1 MNRLTNKN
9 SLMLIDGMALLFR
22 GFYATSYSGYIMKTS
37 QGIPTNAIYG
47 FVKYMQDAIRTFQPS
62 HVLCCWDMG
71 ARTFRNELYPAY
83 KANRGEPPVELV
95 PQFDLVK
102 EVVASFN
109 IPNIGIEGYEADDL
123 IGTIAKKYSSE
134 MTIQILTG
142 DHDSLQ
148 LVSENIQPIIMKKGM
163 SNYEVYTLEKLLEEK
178 GLTPTQFIDLK
189 GLMGDAS
196 DNYPGVK
203 GIGEKTAIKL
213 LKEYETI
220 EGILENRANL
230 SKGVRTKIEAELEM
244 LHLSR
249 KLAEIHCEVP
259 VDINLSDCERCFDE
273 DKVTAM
279 FEQLEFHR
287 LLKDESFLAG
297 LKIKIEPLV

>member
-1 MNRLTNKN
+1 MSNKE
-9 SLMLIDGMALLFR
+9 SLMIIDGMALLFR
-22 GFYATSYSGYIMKTS
+22 GYYATSYSGYIMKTS
-37 QGIPTNAIYG
+37 KGVPTNAIYG
-47 FVKYMQDAIRTFQPS
+47 FVKYMQDAISTFQPS

-83 KANRGEPPVELV
+83 KANRGEPPEELI

-102 EVVASFN
+102 KVVESFN
-109 IPNIGIEGYEADDL
+109 IPSVGIEGFEADDC
-123 IGTIAKKYSSE
+123 IGTIAKKYSQHLK
-134 MTIQILTG
+134 IQILTG

-148 LVSENIQPIIMKKGM
+148 LIDENIHSIIMKKGM

-178 GLTPTQFIDLK
+178 ELTPAQFIDLK

-196 DNYPGVK
+196 DNFPGVK

-213 LKEYETI
+213 LKEYQSI
-220 EGILENRANL
+220 SGILENLPSL
-230 SKGVRTKIEAELEM
+230 SKGIRTKIETELDM

-259 VDINLSDCERCFDE
+259 VEIVLEECARNIDE
-273 DKVTAM
+273 VKVTAM
-279 FEQLEFHR
+279 FEELEFHR
-287 LLKDESFLAG
+287 LLKDKSFLG
-297 LKIKIEPLV
+297 NIKVNVQPLC

>member
-1 MNRLTNKN
+1 MSNKE
-9 SLMLIDGMALLFR
+9 SLMIIDGMALLFR
-22 GFYATSYSGYIMKTS
+22 GYFATSYSGYIMKTS
-37 QGIPTNAIYG
+37 KGVPTNAIYG
-47 FVKYMQDAIRTFQPS
+47 FVKYMQDAISTFQPS

-71 ARTFRNELYPAY
+71 ARTFRNELYAPY
-83 KANRGEPPVELV
+83 KANRGEPPEELI

-102 EVVASFN
+102 KVVESFN
-109 IPNIGIEGYEADDL
+109 IPSIGIEGFEADDC
-123 IGTIAKKYSSE
+123 IGTIAKKYSQHLK
-134 MTIQILTG
+134 IQILTG

-148 LVSENIQPIIMKKGM
+148 LIDENIHSIIMKKGM

-178 GLTPTQFIDLK
+178 ELTPAQFIDLK

-196 DNYPGVK
+196 DNFPGVK

-213 LKEYETI
+213 LKEHQSI
-220 EGILENRANL
+220 EGILENLPSL
-230 SKGVRTKIEAELEM
+230 SKGIRTKIETELDM

-259 VDINLSDCERCFDE
+259 VEIDLEECARNIDE

-279 FEQLEFHR
+279 FEELEFHR
-287 LLKDESFLAG
+287 LLKDKSFLG
-297 LKIKIEPLV
+297 NIKVNVQPLC

>member
-1 MNRLTNKN
+1 MSNKE
-9 SLMLIDGMALLFR
+9 SLMIIDGMALLFR
-22 GFYATSYSGYIMKTS
+22 GYYATSYSGYIMKTS
-37 QGIPTNAIYG
+37 KGVPTNAIYG
-47 FVKYMQDAIRTFQPS
+47 FVKYMQDAISTFQPS

-83 KANRGEPPVELV
+83 KANRGEPPEELI

-102 EVVASFN
+102 KVVESFN
-109 IPNIGIEGYEADDL
+109 IPSVGIEGFEADDC
-123 IGTIAKKYSSE
+123 IGTIAKKYSQHLK
-134 MTIQILTG
+134 IQILTG

-148 LVSENIQPIIMKKGM
+148 LIDENIHSIIMKKGM

-178 GLTPTQFIDLK
+178 ELTPAQFIDLK

-196 DNYPGVK
+196 DNFPGVK

-213 LKEYETI
+213 LKEYQSI
-220 EGILENRANL
+220 SGILENLPSL
-230 SKGVRTKIEAELEM
+230 SKGIRTKIETELDM

-259 VDINLSDCERCFDE
+259 VEIVLEECARNIDE
-273 DKVTAM
+273 VKVTAM
-279 FEQLEFHR
+279 FEELEFHR
-287 LLKDESFLAG
+287 LIKDKSFLG
-297 LKIKIEPLV
+297 NIKVNVQPLC

>member
-1 MNRLTNKN
+1 MI
-9 SLMLIDGMALLFR
+9 IDGMALLFR
-22 GFYATSYSGYIMKTS
+22 GYYATSYSGYIMKTS
-37 QGIPTNAIYG
+37 KGVPTNAIYG
-47 FVKYMQDAIRTFQPS
+47 FVKYMQDAISTFQPS

-83 KANRGEPPVELV
+83 KANRGEPPEELI

-102 EVVASFN
+102 KVVESFN
-109 IPNIGIEGYEADDL
+109 IPSVGIEGFEADDC
-123 IGTIAKKYSSE
+123 IGTIAKKYSQHLK
-134 MTIQILTG
+134 IQILTG

-148 LVSENIQPIIMKKGM
+148 LIDENIHSIIMKKGM

-178 GLTPTQFIDLK
+178 ELTPAQFIDLK

-196 DNYPGVK
+196 DNFPGVK

-213 LKEYETI
+213 LKEYQSI
-220 EGILENRANL
+220 SGILENLPSL
-230 SKGVRTKIEAELEM
+230 SKGIRTKIETELDM

-259 VDINLSDCERCFDE
+259 VEIVLEECARNIDE
-273 DKVTAM
+273 VKVTAM
-279 FEQLEFHR
+279 FEELEFHR
-287 LLKDESFLAG
+287 LLKDKSFLG
-297 LKIKIEPLV
+297 NIKVNVQPLC